1 MKNALKELT
10 PEQIKF
16 ICEECGIE
24 EDALFEMNDDD
35 IYDKVYDVMCDIECA
50 ETPVDD
56 TPITDRCQMAS
67 DIVTVLGEAL

>member
-1 MKNALKELT
+1 MKSALKELT

-16 ICEECGIE
+16 ICTECGIE

-50 ETPVDD
+50 ETPTDD
-56 TPITDRCQMAS
+56 TPITDRCKTAS